1 MKTETFCSN
10 LKAKEIGILQIKRD
24 HYILGM
30 SRCCIIWRFCMPVKW
45 DLSMTISP
53 AKSLAV
59 SFVEEF
65 LSEVEPSII
74 KTRTL
79 IGPEWMKEIGGET
92 SGWTDAF
99 ETEKC
104 VVFIDL
110 PLTMTTECDLSVLN
124 CRPGQFRAV
133 MHQESKVWAPE
144 TLVDIRLSHLW
155 KQVVRAMWY
164 CWW

>member
-1 MKTETFCSN
+1 
-10 LKAKEIGILQIKRD
+10 
-24 HYILGM
+24 
-30 SRCCIIWRFCMPVKW
+30 MPVKW

-65 LSEVEPSII
+65 LSEVEPLII
-74 KTRTL
+74 KPRTL
-79 IGPEWMKEIGGET
+79 IGPEWIKEIGGET

-110 PLTMTTECDLSVLN
+110 PLTMTT
-124 CRPGQFRAV
+124 
-133 MHQESKVWAPE
+133 VWFVSFE
-144 TLVDIRLSHLW
+144 
-155 KQVVRAMWY
+155 M
-164 CWW
+164 